1 MILALQVVLIHLDVQ
16 QDSTSFTLSSSD
28 ERVISVIAE
37 VICIS
42 ALQSTEKHF
51 LDDYLG
57 KAKFPF
63 FKWLKKHER
72 VASRDCSVVLHKV
85 FDDEFNENSSQLLEY
100 FQSRKEN
107 FEVADTRQRSRWWN
121 LSANSKLE
129 KLGGPGFS
137 NWASEYLPAYRLE
150 VDTTVLGDLKL
161 EGWRKSS
168 ENKWEVLLTH
178 SQMVSSFA
186 FPTHLSFCS

>member
-1 MILALQVVLIHLDVQ
+1 M
-16 QDSTSFTLSSSD
+16 
-28 ERVISVIAE
+28 IAE

-51 LDDYLG
+51 LDGYLG

-63 FKWLKKHER
+63 FKWLKKHKR

-85 FDDEFNENSSQLLEY
+85 FDDELNENSSQLLEY

-107 FEVADTRQRSRWWN
+107 FEIADTSQRSRWWN
-121 LSANSKLE
+121 LSANCKLE

-137 NWASEYLPAYRLE
+137 NWASEFLPAYRLE
-150 VDTTVLGDLKL
+150 VDTKILGDLKL
-161 EGWRKSS
+161 QGWRKSS

-178 SQMVSSFA
+178 SQMVYNYS
-186 FPTHLSFCS
+186 LSLPSPPI

>member
-1 MILALQVVLIHLDVQ
+1 MILIGSVVLFISYQ
-16 QDSTSFTLSSSD
+16 QVSTSFTLSSSD

-42 ALQSTEKHF
+42 ALQNTEKHF

-63 FKWLKKHER
+63 FKWLKKHR
-72 VASRDCSVVLHKV
+72 KIASRDCSVVLHKL
-85 FDDEFNENSSQLLEY
+85 FDDELSENTSHLLEY

-107 FEVADTRQRSRWWN
+107 FRIAVARQRSRWWN
-121 LSANSKLE
+121 LSASSKLE
-129 KLGGPGFS
+129 KVGGPGFS

-150 VDTTVLGDLKL
+150 IDTTILGDLKL

-178 SQMVSSFA
+178 SQMVSDF
-186 FPTHLSFCS
+186 FPLLCVSYSI

>member
-1 MILALQVVLIHLDVQ
+1 LILIGSVFLFIWYQQV
-16 QDSTSFTLSSSD
+16 STSFTLSSSD

-63 FKWLKKHER
+63 MKWLSKR
-72 VASRDCSVVLHKV
+72 RRIASRDCSVVLHKL
-85 FDDEFNENSSQLLEY
+85 FDDEQNTKLLLEY
-100 FQSRKEN
+100 YQSRKEN
-107 FEVADTRQRSRWWN
+107 FKLADTKQRSRWWD

-129 KLGGPGFS
+129 KIGGPGFS
-137 NWASEYLPAYRLE
+137 SWASEYLPAYRLE
-150 VDTTVLGDLKL
+150 MDSTILADLKL

-178 SQMVSSFA
+178 SQMV
-186 FPTHLSFCS
+186 

>member
-1 MILALQVVLIHLDVQ
+1 MILIGSVVLFISYQ
-16 QDSTSFTLSSSD
+16 QVSTSFTLSSSD

-42 ALQSTEKHF
+42 VLQSTEKHF

-57 KAKFPF
+57 KVKVPF
-63 FKWLKKHER
+63 LKWFSKHR
-72 VASRDCSVVLHKV
+72 RIASRDCSVVLHKV
-85 FDDEFNENSSQLLEY
+85 FDDEQNTNHLLEY

-107 FEVADTRQRSRWWN
+107 FKLADTRQTSRWWN
-121 LSANSKLE
+121 FSAKSKLE
-129 KLGGPGFS
+129 KIGGPAFS
-137 NWASEYLPAYRLE
+137 SWASEYLPAYRLE
-150 VDTTVLGDLKL
+150 IDTTILADLKL

-178 SQMVSSFA
+178 YQMVLA
-186 FPTHLSFCS
+186 FSFCICNLPV